1 MGAFTVSTGEL
12 LVPESQAPVLA
23 NPVPARI
30 SAVVNRSLLWAGIGA
45 AALGTVLV
53 WLLSRRTLMPLQSL
67 GEAARQLEGGD
78 LSQRADTGGP
88 AEIRELAHSFNVM
101 AEGLEEAER
110 QRQSLTADIAHELR
124 TPLSNIQG
132 YLEAIRDGLVQP
144 DPETIDTIHSQ
155 AIHLSHLVEDLRIL
169 AQVESGYLQLQ
180 LSSTLVEELLRSSVE
195 AMRPRAETKGVT
207 LALEAD
213 AALPPLEL
221 DATRIAQVVDNLL
234 ENAITHTPEGG
245 SVRVYGRTVANAVEV
260 EVADTGP
267 GIPREELPRLFDRL
281 YRADPSRARETGG
294 SGLGLTIAR
303 RLVEAHGGS
312 IEADSVVGVG
322 SRFTIRL
329 PTP

>member
-124 TPLSNIQG
+124 TPLSNI
-132 YLEAIRDGLVQP
+132 
-144 DPETIDTIHSQ
+144 
-155 AIHLSHLVEDLRIL
+155 
-169 AQVESGYLQLQ
+169 
-180 LSSTLVEELLRSSVE
+180 
-195 AMRPRAETKGVT
+195 
-207 LALEAD
+207 
-213 AALPPLEL
+213 
-221 DATRIAQVVDNLL
+221 
-234 ENAITHTPEGG
+234 
-245 SVRVYGRTVANAVEV
+245 
-260 EVADTGP
+260 
-267 GIPREELPRLFDRL
+267 
-281 YRADPSRARETGG
+281 
-294 SGLGLTIAR
+294 